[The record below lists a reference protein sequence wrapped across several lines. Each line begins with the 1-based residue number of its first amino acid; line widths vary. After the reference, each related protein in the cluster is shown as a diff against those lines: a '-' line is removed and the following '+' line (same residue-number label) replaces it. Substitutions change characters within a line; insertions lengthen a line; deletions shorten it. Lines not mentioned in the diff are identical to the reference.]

1 MPPAPAGQGRLG
13 QGHVHHVGGQQR
25 VGGGAAEVQGDD
37 LGEALHD
44 AFGEQKTQGQ
54 FLFQPRQAHQH
65 LEGLALETNLQRLL
79 HHHQIV
85 GIFHPALADSAG
97 WGMFGWLSHRIISS
111 KFEVKVCLV
120 TNG

>member
-13 QGHVHHVGGQQR
+13 EGHVHHVGGQQR
-25 VGGGAAEVQGDD
+25 VGAGAAEVHGDD

-44 AFGEQKTQGQ
+44 AFGEQETQGQ

-65 LEGLALETNLQRLL
+65 LERLALETNLQRLL

-85 GIFHPALADSAG
+85 GIFRPALQIAPDG
-97 WGMFGWLSHRIISS
+97 EFCGRFSHKSLRP
-111 KFEVKVCLV
+111 VL
-120 TNG
+120 